1 VANLGASS
9 VANLGASSVA
19 NLGASSVAGTSLND
33 ELTVREFLFDFDT
46 MQDWEQEVELNI
58 AINKLRIKPYL
69 DQKI

>member
-1 VANLGASS
+1 
-9 VANLGASSVA
+9 
-19 NLGASSVAGTSLND
+19 VAGTSLND

-58 AINKLRIKPYL
+58 AINKLGIKPYL